1 MALRTV
7 CEYEGRLIGIETIYT
22 VVDGMQINIP
32 EKVTELRKLG
42 RENKLFCP
50 CGCGANLI
58 LVAGDR
64 NLREQ
69 HFRIHGEEKNNC
81 HVVAEG
87 ENSIYS
93 KVVLKCWLEDKL
105 QSENIESRVPI
116 KKLDDT
122 DRKYEFTFLDRNR
135 RIALSYF
142 NNRANITDE
151 KIAILDSNAAY
162 VKVVYVCDID
172 NKGSNGQFPEM
183 MYKIQERQ
191 RYCLYLRQH
200 KMDYFRSSMC
210 AAIYVKNWRGIW
222 DEIDFADGPITD
234 FDFLLDGTVSYKG
247 KPLNDLAEKRTFEA
261 AAKDEEERA
270 RYEKVIKEETA
281 RVREI
286 QELKNRMDARPI
298 YRTKALTEDE
308 KRRIGLEDVRQQI
321 EARAARAMDRY
332 QVRWA
337 QCTACGEIKP
347 GTEFHV
353 YGKNDEEGSLG
364 YCQECYE
371 KGISEYSL
379 IPKPQEICPW
389 CGGDL
394 VERNGRYGPFLACS
408 NYPDCKFTKSIK

>member
-7 CEYEGRLIGIETIYT
+7 CEYEGRLIGIESIYT

-32 EKVTELRKLG
+32 EKVSELRKLG

-69 HFRIHGEEKNNC
+69 HFRIRGEEKKNC

-93 KVVLKCWLEDKL
+93 KVVLKCWMEDKL
-105 QSENIESRVPI
+105 HSENIESRVPI

-122 DRKYEFTFLDRNR
+122 DRKYEFTFLDRKR
-135 RIALSYF
+135 RIALSYY
-142 NNRANITDE
+142 NSRANITDE
-151 KIAILDSNAAY
+151 KLEILDSNAAY
-162 VKVVYVCDID
+162 VRVVYICDIE

-183 MYKIQERQ
+183 MHKIQERQ
-191 RYCLYLRQH
+191 GYCLYLKQTE
-200 KMDYFRSSMC
+200 MDYFRSSMC
-210 AAIYVKNWRGIW
+210 AAVYVKNWQGIW
-222 DEIDFADGPITD
+222 DEIDIADGPVTD
-234 FDFLLDGTVSYKG
+234 FDIHQDGSVCYNGRS
-247 KPLNDLAEKRTFEA
+247 LEELAEEKAKEYAAESEA
-261 AAKDEEERA
+261 ERA
-270 RYEKVIKEETA
+270 RIAKKREETA
-281 RVREI
+281 TRDRRM
-286 QELKNRMDARPI
+286 QELIKSLEKRPAHRREVI
-298 YRTKALTEDE
+298 SEEE
-308 KRRIGLEDVRQQI
+308 KRRTGLEDVKPQI
-321 EARAARAMDRY
+321 EHRVAKAMDRY
-332 QVRWA
+332 NVRWA

-364 YCQECYE
+364 YCRECFE
-371 KGISEYSL
+371 KGIPEYSL
-379 IPKPQEICPW
+379 IPKPQEVCPW

-394 VERNGRYGPFLACS
+394 VERNGRFGLFLACS
-408 NYPDCKFTKSIK
+408 NYPDCRFTKSIK